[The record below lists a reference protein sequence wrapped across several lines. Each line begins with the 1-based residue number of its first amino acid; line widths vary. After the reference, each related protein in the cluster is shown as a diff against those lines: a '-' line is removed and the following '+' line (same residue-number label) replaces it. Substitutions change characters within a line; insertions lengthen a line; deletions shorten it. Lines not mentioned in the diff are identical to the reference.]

1 MLVECFDILARTVIC
16 DESMKPDITD
26 AFGGVQGGLLPDCNN
41 PLVSKD
47 LSPVSILTMGHMS
60 LYKRELHLI
69 TDHCE

>member
-1 MLVECFDILARTVIC
+1 MLMECFDILAGTVIC

-26 AFGGVQGGLLPDCNN
+26 DFGGFQGGLLPDCNN

-47 LSPVSILTMGHMS
+47 LSPMSILTMVRTS